1 MIRDIASAL
10 LALATATAAAAP
22 AAAADPLSSPECA
35 AARAQLD
42 QAIDEAVHNRR
53 ADASRSRLAQ
63 ARRRTGEACLGS
75 ANGSRER
82 SGAPDP
88 PRAVPPAVIGS
99 RPAQAQPPATAAPPP
114 PLAIPRAPTITTCDP
129 AGCWDSEGRRLNS
142 MGPLLIGP
150 NGVCTLQA
158 GVLNCP

>member
-1 MIRDIASAL
+1 MACAL
-10 LALATATAAAAP
+10 LAVATATAAAA
-22 AAAADPLSSPECA
+22 AAAASDPLSSPECT

-42 QAIDEAVHNRR
+42 KAIDEAVHNRQ
-53 ADASRSRLAQ
+53 ADASRMAQ
-63 ARRRTGEACLGS
+63 ARRRAGEACLGS
-75 ANGSRER
+75 GSGSRSR

-88 PRAVPPAVIGS
+88 PRAVPPAVIGP
-99 RPAQAQPPATAAPPP
+99 RPAQAQPPAAAVPPP

-150 NGVCTLQA
+150 NGLCTLQA